1 MLGPAIT
8 PQEGLQLLAC
18 LDRSAR
24 VVQKHASLRAGD
36 DSPLRT
42 AYPCC
47 FLQVGIQIAVKES
60 TGAGCMYIHYL
71 SLMQNQQLL

>member
-18 LDRSAR
+18 LDRSAC

-36 DSPLRT
+36 DSPLRKAGIPDDEAKFPSQPYIGGVTSRAKT
-42 AYPCC
+42 ATAEAR
-47 FLQVGIQIAVKES
+47 QW
-60 TGAGCMYIHYL
+60 
-71 SLMQNQQLL
+71 